1 MKSIGIILM
10 CMLFAGLC
18 FGQSIKITGDV
29 VDETNNI
36 LPGVN
41 IYVKGTKHGTIT
53 DLNGRFT
60 ITVKD
65 TINTVLVV
73 SFIGYEKQEIPLKS
87 AKHLNISLK
96 PSGQKLEEVV
106 VVGYSSVKKSDLTG
120 SVSIVKSERIGAP
133 MGVKIRGKVSGV
145 SGKKRRICGV
155 LSSPAENTPV
165 YMNPSIEEYAKIH
178 ENGFKLVRNNPLS
191 TFSADVDNASYSNIR
206 RFINYGQ
213 KPPADAVRIEE
224 MINYFD
230 YEYPQPENGRPIT
243 IYTEKSQCPWE
254 KKHQLLHIG
263 IQGKDIDKENLPNSN
278 LVFLID
284 VSGSMSSANKLP
296 LLKSAYRLLVNNL
309 RKEDRVAIVV
319 YAGAA
324 GTALKSTP
332 GNKRRDILSAIN
344 NLSAGGSTAGG
355 EGIKLAYKIAK
366 ENYIPGGNNRII
378 LATDGDFNVGVSNN
392 NELEDL
398 ITAKRESGIFLTC
411 LGFGM
416 GNYKDSKLETLANK
430 GNGNYAYID
439 NIHEANKFLVKEF
452 GGSLF
457 TIAKDV
463 KLQIEFNPAFV
474 QAYRL
479 VGYENR
485 LLNDEDFKDD
495 TKDAGEMG
503 AGHTVTVLYEIIPK
517 GVESQFIKEIDD
529 LKYQT
534 IRTNPKETGQE
545 VATVKCRYKEPE
557 GKKSRQIVHTILE
570 TDLSPEETTDKYCF
584 SASVAMFG
592 MLLRDSEYKGNS
604 SYQKVISLASS
615 GKGKDENGYRSE
627 FIRLVKSMESFAGL

>member
-29 VDETNNI
+29 VDETNTV

-53 DLNGRFT
+53 DLNGRFS

-96 PSGQKLEEVV
+96 PSEQKLEEVV
-106 VVGYSSVKKSDLTG
+106 VVGYGGIKKSAVTG
-120 SVSIVKSERIGAP
+120 AVSNIADNLNGYP

-230 YEYPQPENGRPIT
+230 YEYPQPENGHPIT

-263 IQGKDIDKENLPNSN
+263 IQGKDIEKENLPNSN

-332 GNKRRDILSAIN
+332 GNKRQDILSAIN

-398 ITAKRESGIFLTC
+398 ITEKRESGIFLTC

-416 GNYKDSKLETLANK
+416 GNYKDSKIETLANK